1 MEGRCA
7 DRHLRPPQRQARNV
21 NPYTSTDRERIC
33 IPFHEIGQESDG
45 GKWGRCRGSGKPG
58 WTRGTLRALVA
69 PAKTAR
75 MCGEPVRAPRSRPVS
90 YRHTW
95 PLFMRPLSCNAWL
108 GWVETALVHFTSLV
122 SSHRRWSSSSS
133 RGHKKNQKHKGK
145 RLWFRGRWRILGTRK
160 GSGWRRRGWCT
171 AR

>member
-1 MEGRCA
+1 MRIGTFDRHNGRRATSTRTRRRTVNGYASLFTRSAKKATAESGGGAA
-7 DRHLRPPQRQARNV
+7 DRVNRGGHAVRCVRSSPQQKRHGCVANR
-21 NPYTSTDRERIC
+21 
-33 IPFHEIGQESDG
+33 
-45 GKWGRCRGSGKPG
+45 SGP
-58 WTRGTLRALVA
+58 
-69 PAKTAR
+69 
-75 MCGEPVRAPRSRPVS
+75 PRSRPVS